1 MHPGMKASLLRSYEE
16 AIAAIAAADAV
27 NGDINCDGVSAES
40 EEAALKLS
48 QLGEQQVTAALLL
61 ETDLGLKVKALTK
74 SSDRRIKEGAK
85 AVIAVWKANI
95 VQQRTR

>member
-1 MHPGMKASLLRSYEE
+1 MYG
-16 AIAAIAAADAV
+16 AAVAAVAAADAV
-27 NGDINCDGVSAES
+27 AGARSSEGVSAES

-48 QLGEQQVTAALLL
+48 QLGEQQITASLLSD
-61 ETDLGLKVKALTK
+61 TGLGLKVKALTK
-74 SSDRRIKEGAK
+74 SSDRRIKEAAK